1 MYICIPM
8 PNAHLFF
15 PFKLQPYLYQKWVR
29 KKNND
34 PSETLEKKATIL
46 ETDRFILPDAQIG
59 TVKLRVKRKGDL
71 TSEVK
76 ASTDGVCAWVNRV
89 WCLVGCGWTFKCFFS
104 ALLDEFD
111 EWRLRE
117 RIKWVS
123 EMNSTYICL
132 SIYTDIHIQIY
143 IYTYKCIHTHLY
155 IYIYTHIH
163 LYIYTYAYVRHI
175 HVCLYIYIHR
185 YTYT

>member
-1 MYICIPM
+1 M

-34 PSETLEKKATIL
+34 TSETLEKKATIL
-46 ETDRFILPDAQIG
+46 ETDRFFSPDAQIG

-89 WCLVGCGWTFKCFFS
+89 WYLVGCGWTFKCFF
-104 ALLDEFD
+104 
-111 EWRLRE
+111 
-117 RIKWVS
+117 
-123 EMNSTYICL
+123 
-132 SIYTDIHIQIY
+132 
-143 IYTYKCIHTHLY
+143 
-155 IYIYTHIH
+155 
-163 LYIYTYAYVRHI
+163 
-175 HVCLYIYIHR
+175 
-185 YTYT
+185 

>member
-1 MYICIPM
+1 MSSEEKQR
-8 PNAHLFF
+8 
-15 PFKLQPYLYQKWVR
+15 PFR
-29 KKNND
+29 NFG
-34 PSETLEKKATIL
+34 EKATIL

-111 EWRLRE
+111 EWTPRE
-117 RIKWVS
+117 RHKMGVWN
-123 EMNSTYICL
+123 EE
-132 SIYTDIHIQIY
+132 HIY
-143 IYTYKCIHTHLY
+143 IYLYTQIHIYRYTCILIRT
-155 IYIYTHIH
+155 YTHTLIH
-163 LYIYTYAYVRHI
+163 IHIYTYTSVLMHMYDTYMYAYI
-175 HVCLYIYIHR
+175 YIYIHR